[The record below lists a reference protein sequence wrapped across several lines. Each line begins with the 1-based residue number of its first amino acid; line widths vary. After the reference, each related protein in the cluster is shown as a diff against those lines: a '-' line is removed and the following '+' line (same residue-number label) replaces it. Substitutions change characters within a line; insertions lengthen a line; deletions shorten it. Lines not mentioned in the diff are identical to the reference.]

1 MTHAEYVKKMIEEIK
16 ERLINTTYYGNPYVM
31 ENWQEASDATII
43 TKSRLE
49 EILESDITNI
59 GYFGEEDGTDGGVIE
74 RVAKQFDKLLPEDND
89 FDMRDYP
96 SFWIDNE
103 ETHYYV
109 LFIEDWPEGNLR

>member
-1 MTHAEYVKKMIEEIK
+1 
-16 ERLINTTYYGNPYVM
+16 M

-103 ETHYYV
+103 ETRYYV